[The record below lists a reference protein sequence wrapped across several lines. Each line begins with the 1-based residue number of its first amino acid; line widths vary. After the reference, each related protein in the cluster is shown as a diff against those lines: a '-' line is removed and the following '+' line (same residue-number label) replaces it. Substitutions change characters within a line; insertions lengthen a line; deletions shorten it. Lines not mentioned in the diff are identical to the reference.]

1 MLGGA
6 LLTGGLSPAGRLS
19 GGVRAGKDWFHSRV
33 TILDWGIVAFALA
46 MGVWG
51 YRQGLL
57 VGALT
62 LAGFALGAVIG
73 GRIPAL
79 LPGGS
84 ESAYAPAAALAG
96 AVLFGGFVAIAVEG
110 AAYKLR
116 GRVVRGGASATL
128 DGVGGAVLVA
138 ALGLALAW
146 MFGAVALNAPHA
158 PKLRS
163 AVQQSAI
170 LRGLNGVLPPSG
182 FVLNAL
188 HRIDPGLRIPGPP
201 ARVGP
206 PDPALAS
213 DPDVDTAGDS
223 VVRVLGTAC
232 GLGIEGS
239 GWVGEP
245 GLVVTN
251 AHVVAG
257 EQDTTVTLR
266 DGGPRYD
273 ATTVHYDPANDIAV
287 LRVFDL
293 PPPPLPIVVQ
303 PKPGTAGA
311 VLGYPGNGP
320 FEATPARVGATET
333 TRSQD
338 SYGNGPVIRQLTAL
352 RGRVRSG
359 NSGGPL
365 VDDAGRVLTTVF
377 ASTEGGRPGG
387 FGVPNSVVREALA
400 DSSHDVST
408 GACGR

>member
-1 MLGGA
+1 
-6 LLTGGLSPAGRLS
+6 
-19 GGVRAGKDWFHSRV
+19 V
-33 TILDWGIVAFALA
+33 TLLDWGIVAFALA
-46 MGVWG
+46 MAVWG

-62 LAGFALGAVIG
+62 LAGFALGALIG
-73 GRIPAL
+73 GRITTL

-84 ESAYAPAAALAG
+84 ESAYAPAAALGG
-96 AVLFGGFVAIAVEG
+96 AVFVGGLVAIAVEG
-110 AAYKLR
+110 AAYRLR
-116 GRVVRGGASATL
+116 GRVVRGSGTATL
-128 DGVGGAVLVA
+128 DGVGGALLVA

-146 MFGAVALNAPHA
+146 MFGALALNAPHA

-170 LRGLNGVLPPSG
+170 LRGLNGILPPSG
-182 FVLNAL
+182 FILNAL

-213 DPDVDTAGDS
+213 DPEVDAAGDS

-232 GLGIEGS
+232 GLGVEGS

-257 EQDTTVTLR
+257 EEDTTVTLR
-266 DGGPRYD
+266 DGGPHYD
-273 ATTVHYDPANDIAV
+273 ATAVHYDPANDIAI
-287 LRVFDL
+287 LRVLDL
-293 PPPPLPIVVQ
+293 APPPLPIVAS

-311 VLGYPGNGP
+311 VLGYPGDGP
-320 FEATPARVGATET
+320 FEAIPARVGATET
-333 TRSQD
+333 VRSED
-338 SYGNGPVIRQLTAL
+338 SYGNGPVVRQLTAL
-352 RGRVRSG
+352 RGSVRSG

-365 VDDAGRVLTTVF
+365 VDGAGRVLATVF
-377 ASTEGGRPGG
+377 ASTQGGRPGG
-387 FGVPNSVVREALA
+387 LGVPNSIVRAALA
-400 DSSHDVST
+400 GSSHDVST
-408 GACGR
+408 GPCAR